1 MTVTPLSALPPR
13 TYADL
18 KRKLTVLTA
27 PPTESL
33 DALTVATLNDG
44 MDASCRV
51 AKDGTRLSAS
61 GSETVEDSAI
71 CEPNG
76 STAPGRSNYEAALN
90 IYRFFSDT
98 DKGQA
103 DETGDAL
110 FQAAKIK
117 GTPLYIVESQTAKDW
132 DEPWEAGD
140 EYSVFA
146 VTTDNWQRPTDQHAG
161 YIKATVPLF
170 VSNAELNGVVAD
182 AGA

>member
-1 MTVTPLSALPPR
+1 MTVTPLTALPPR

-27 PPTESL
+27 PPTEPL
-33 DALTVATLNDG
+33 DALTVATLNGG

-51 AKDGTRLSAS
+51 AKDGTRLSAT

-76 STAPGRSNYEAALN
+76 ASAPGRSNYEAVLN

-98 DKGQA
+98 NKGQA
-103 DETGDAL
+103 DEVGDAL
-110 FQAAKIK
+110 FQAAKVK

-140 EYSVFA
+140 EYSVFV
-146 VTTDNWQRPTDQHAG
+146 VTTDNWQRPSDQHAG
-161 YIKATVPLF
+161 FIKVTVPLF
-170 VSNAELNGVVAD
+170 VSNAELNGVVA